1 MSRTLIIAG
10 IGGVIAL
17 IAGAS
22 TLGSP
27 ELTKP
32 GTVKISTRG
41 LPRTFVDRGPVGRG
55 PGDLLVSRQL
65 LYNKGITPKAIGHSD
80 FVCTYTARY
89 ARQCMATFTLPKG
102 KIVVAGT
109 ITFNQFYSLAV
120 IGGTGFY
127 DNVLG
132 SLTVTRLSRTPPRE
146 LLVFRLTI

>member
-1 MSRTLIIAG
+1 MSRTFVIAG
-10 IGGVIAL
+10 IGAVVAL
-17 IAGAS
+17 VAGAS

-32 GTVKISTRG
+32 GTIKISTRG
-41 LPRTFVDRGPVGRG
+41 LHRTFVDRGSVGRG
-55 PGDLLVSRQL
+55 AGDQVVSRQL

-80 FVCTYTARY
+80 YVCTYTASY

-102 KIVVAGT
+102 KIVAAGT

-120 IGGTGFY
+120 IGGTGLY

-146 LLVFRLTI
+146 LLVFRLAI